1 MSQRIPEESL
11 PTELSPFAAV
21 EAAYPTELGRV
32 CEALMR
38 GLPVMIEAD
47 KELTPFFYKCLRDR
61 LKKDG
66 KQFLYLDGR
75 SAQEP
80 PPGMPAPSMMS
91 VLIGQLRDAVR
102 GAVRERIV
110 VLPHLDLLTT
120 SSGGLTS
127 EAREVI
133 PLLYENPEMVWVGF
147 KDPSFPVPRV
157 IENLFP
163 HKESILGVSRDR
175 LRYLVTQRECRKFGR
190 ELAPYALYKH
200 VSGVNAVRLRRLLGA
215 ITGEDYPADPRPAYA
230 QLRTATL
237 TGNLSV
243 PDMDL
248 NADIGGYAKVKQRL
262 QQEILDVL
270 AHKDTLN
277 DPEAVKRVEALLPRG
292 MIFWGPPGTGKTLFA
307 KAMASSLGA
316 AVQVVSGPELKSRWV
331 GESEENLRQ
340 IFVRARQAAPSII
353 VFDELDSFAAARGTF
368 TGSGVEHSMVN
379 QLLTEMDGFRKEE
392 LVFVVGTTNF
402 VESLDPALL
411 RPGRFEFQLCI
422 PYPNSADRRAILSIY
437 DKKLGLGMTERAL
450 DYAVKRT
457 GDLVE
462 GTGTRFSGDHIQ
474 ALCRAL
480 ARRRLRDSTQA
491 PTEAVDVEKALTDF
505 LDRPE
510 LTPTEE
516 RVVATHEAGH
526 AVCALFCP
534 HAPAIDRI
542 SIRGDLAG
550 SLGFVQYADPAH
562 RYVVTRGQMLDS
574 LCMLFGGREAEALL
588 LDDLSMGSAHD
599 LQRATEMARELVEEL
614 GMGGNGVPVRRFD
627 APGRDAERH
636 ALSDAT
642 RNTLE
647 AAVQEVLEVQRARAR
662 DILARE
668 KDRLVAL
675 RDLLIERKVLDR
687 EAFTHLAPAAA
698 AQKKEP
704 ALG

>member
-11 PTELSPFAAV
+11 PTELTPFAAV
-21 EAAYPTELGRV
+21 EAAYPAELGRL
-32 CEALMR
+32 CEALLR
-38 GLPVMIEAD
+38 GLPVMVEAD
-47 KELTPFFYKCLRDR
+47 KELTPYFYKCLRDR

-75 SAQEP
+75 AAAEP
-80 PPGMPAPSMMS
+80 PPGMPAPSMMAT
-91 VLIGQLRDAVR
+91 LIGQLRDAVR

-133 PLLYENPEMVWVGF
+133 PLLYENPEMLWVGF
-147 KDPSFPVPRV
+147 KDPSFPLPRV

-163 HKESILGVSRDR
+163 HKESILGVSRER

-190 ELAPYALYKH
+190 GLQPYSLYKH

-215 ITGEDYPADPRPAYA
+215 ITGEDYPSDARPAFA
-230 QLRTATL
+230 QLRSATL
-237 TGNLSV
+237 SGSLNV
-243 PDMDL
+243 PEIDL
-248 NADIGGYAKVKQRL
+248 HTEIGGYAKVKERL
-262 QQEILDVL
+262 QREILDVL
-270 AHKDTLN
+270 AHKETLT
-277 DPEAVKRVEALLPRG
+277 DAEAVKRVEGLLPRG

-316 AVQVVSGPELKSRWV
+316 AVIVVSGPELKSRWV

-353 VFDELDSFAAARGTF
+353 IFDELDSFAAARGTY

-402 VESLDPALL
+402 VESLDAALL

-437 DKKLGLGMTERAL
+437 NQKLALGMTERAL

-457 GDLVE
+457 GDRVE

-480 ARRRLRDSTQA
+480 ARRRLREGTQA

-510 LTPTEE
+510 LTSAEE
-516 RVVATHEAGH
+516 KVVATHEAGH

-534 HAPAIDRI
+534 SAPAIDRI

-550 SLGFVQYADPAH
+550 MLGFVQYADPAH
-562 RYVVTRGQMLDS
+562 RYVVTRSQLLDS
-574 LCMLFGGREAEALL
+574 ICMLFGGREAEALL
-588 LDDLSMGSAHD
+588 LNDLSIGSAHD
-599 LQRATEMARELVEEL
+599 LERATEIARELVEML
-614 GMGGNGVPVRRFD
+614 GMGGDGMPVRRFD
-627 APGRDAERH
+627 APGRDSERH
-636 ALSDAT
+636 ALSDGMRTAMEVAVH
-642 RNTLE
+642 TL
-647 AAVQEVLEVQRARAR
+647 LEEQRARAR
-662 DILARE
+662 DILQRE
-668 KDRLVAL
+668 KAHLVAL
-675 RDLLIERKVLDR
+675 RDLLLERKVLDR
-687 EAFTHLAPAAA
+687 EAFVHLAPTVAP
-698 AQKKEP
+698 QKEP
-704 ALG
+704 AHG

>member
-1 MSQRIPEESL
+1 MSARIPEQEL
-11 PTELSPFAAV
+11 PVELSPFAAV

-32 CEALMR
+32 CEALQR
-38 GLPVMIEAD
+38 GLAVMVEAD

-61 LKKDG
+61 LKREG

-75 SAQEP
+75 AAQEP
-80 PPGMPAPSMMS
+80 PPGMPAPSLMS
-91 VLIGQLRDAVR
+91 TLIAQLRDAVR

-120 SSGGLTS
+120 SSGGLTT

-147 KDPSFPVPRV
+147 KDPSFPLPRV

-163 HKESILGVSRDR
+163 HRESLLGVSRER
-175 LRYLVTQRECRKFGR
+175 LRYLVTQRESRKFGR
-190 ELAPYALYKH
+190 GLQPYALYKH

-215 ITGEDYPADPRPAYA
+215 ITGEDYPADARPAYA
-230 QLRTATL
+230 QLRNATL
-237 TGNLSV
+237 SGSLSV
-243 PDMDL
+243 PDL
-248 NADIGGYAKVKQRL
+248 ELHRDIGGYTKVKERL
-262 QQEILDVL
+262 QRELLDVL
-270 AHKDTLN
+270 AHKDTLG
-277 DPEAVKRVEALLPRG
+277 DAEQVKQVESLLPRG

-307 KAMASSLGA
+307 KAMASALGA
-316 AVQVVSGPELKSRWV
+316 AVTVVSGPELKSRWV

-353 VFDELDSFAAARGTF
+353 IFDELDSFAAARGTY

-422 PYPNSADRRAILSIY
+422 PYPNSTDRRAILSIY
-437 DKKLGLGMTERAL
+437 DRKLGLGLSERAL
-450 DYAVKRT
+450 EYAVKRT

-462 GTGTRFSGDHIQ
+462 GTGSRYSGDHLQ

-480 ARRRLRDSTQA
+480 ARRRLREGNPG
-491 PTEAVDVEKALTDF
+491 PTEPLDVEQALTEY

-510 LTPTEE
+510 LTAAEE
-516 RVVATHEAGH
+516 KVVATHEAGH
-526 AVCALFCP
+526 ALCALHCP
-534 HAPAIDRI
+534 HAPPIDRI

-550 SLGFVQYADPAH
+550 SLGFVQYADRAH
-562 RYVVTRGQMLDS
+562 RYVVTRGQLLDN

-588 LDDLSMGSAHD
+588 LEDVSIGSAQD
-599 LQRATEMARELVEEL
+599 LEQATEIARTLVQEF
-614 GMGGNGVPVRRFD
+614 GMGG
-627 APGRDAERH
+627 
-636 ALSDAT
+636 DAT
-642 RNTLE
+642 LAVQRFAPPDARAPSLPLSNATLE
-647 AAVQEVLEVQRARAR
+647 QLDAQVRHLLESQRQRAR
-662 DILARE
+662 DILQRE
-668 KDRLVAL
+668 RSLLLSL
-675 RDLLIERKVLDR
+675 RDLLLERKVLDR
-687 EAFTHLAPAAA
+687 EAFAHLMPSVAP
-698 AQKKEP
+698 KESSR
-704 ALG
+704 G